1 MDVTSCAHC
10 GAPDPGRFCA
20 GCGRQNVPP
29 QAAVQEPADS
39 PDDGA
44 TRIAREPSQNWQPL
58 PTLSGAPAGDPTVLG
73 QVPPYAGQY
82 GHASI
87 GQTSTPPYTAP
98 PIVVAYPEAPRRSK
112 APAVV
117 ATAALLVAACAGTWW
132 VAGRRADATT
142 VSAAAS
148 TPAAAV
154 ATPSVTASTPPR
166 PTAPATSAAPEQAPS
181 PMPTRTQAPVA
192 PQQPLRPATPT
203 SPTTPTDD
211 PGDDDGINPNE
222 AKAEQALRERR
233 AIDVQHFDPQPH
245 VIVQVTAGRTFD
257 PSRKT
262 QLKGTST
269 YRKILATHERVRR
282 QVPEVLLIRGTD
294 VGSTN
299 EYQKDWLTIYD
310 PGFRSE
316 AEGNAWCKRNGLIGN
331 GCYASDMRPDRKVD
345 RP

>member
-39 PDDGA
+39 PDEGA

-73 QVPPYAGQY
+73 QAPPYAGQY

-87 GQTSTPPYTAP
+87 GHTSTPPYTAP

-148 TPAAAV
+148 TPAVAV
-154 ATPSVTASTPPR
+154 ATPSVTASTPAR
-166 PTAPATSAAPEQAPS
+166 PTAPATSAAPEQVPS
-181 PMPTRTQAPVA
+181 PMPTRTQPPVV
-192 PQQPLRPATPT
+192 PQEPLRPVMPT
-203 SPTTPTDD
+203 SATTPTDD
-211 PGDDDGINPNE
+211 PGDDDGIGSDE
-222 AKAEQALRERR
+222 AQAQQDLQARYASDRQR
-233 AIDVQHFDPQPH
+233 FDTRPH
-245 VIVQVTAGRTFD
+245 VIVQLAAGRTFD
-257 PSRKT
+257 PSRET
-262 QLKGTST
+262 QVTPTST

-282 QVPEVLLIRGTD
+282 QLPEVLLLRGPE
-294 VGSTN
+294 VSSNN
-299 EYQKDWLTIYD
+299 EYRNDWITIYD
-310 PGFRSE
+310 PGFSSE
-316 AEGNAWCKRNGLIGN
+316 AEGKAWCKKNSRIGN
-331 GCYASDMRPDRKVD
+331 DCYASDMRPDRKG
-345 RP
+345 